1 MVFTRFGIS
10 LELRSKN
17 ILKYVLAF
25 GNARGTAPAKVG
37 RDYNGLRAAADP
49 LGGVGGGG

>member
-17 ILKYVLAF
+17 ILKYAFAF
-25 GNARGTAPAKVG
+25 GNARETAPAELR
-37 RDYNGLRAAADP
+37 RDLNGSAHSADP
-49 LGGVGGGG
+49 S